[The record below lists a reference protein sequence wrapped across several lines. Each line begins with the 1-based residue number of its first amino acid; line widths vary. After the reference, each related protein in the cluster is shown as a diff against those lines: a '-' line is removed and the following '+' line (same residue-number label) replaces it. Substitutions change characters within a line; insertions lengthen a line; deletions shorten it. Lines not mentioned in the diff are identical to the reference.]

1 MKRSRVDWAWWFV
14 GALVAFFIL
23 QRVIPEHFEMPSNQ
37 QKATNCPDGTRTT
50 DGNCLLE

>member
-1 MKRSRVDWAWWFV
+1 MRSRVDWAWWFV

-23 QRVIPEHFEMPSNQ
+23 QRVIPEHFSNQ